1 MRTGYLEMIPRNT
14 PLPAHASE
22 TLETAIDNV
31 DRDIFQIASLASPLS
46 IPRTIAE
53 VELRG
58 IQIAKKGIA
67 NVKIDLS
74 IDNDQV
80 GRVMVQDTKTLSTAS
95 VTFNAAKPNDQISSP
110 DQEIHKFKDRNP
122 T

>member
-22 TLETAIDNV
+22 TLETAIDNI

-53 VELRG
+53 VELRE

-95 VTFNAAKPNDQISSP
+95 VTFNAAKPND
-110 DQEIHKFKDRNP
+110 
-122 T
+122 